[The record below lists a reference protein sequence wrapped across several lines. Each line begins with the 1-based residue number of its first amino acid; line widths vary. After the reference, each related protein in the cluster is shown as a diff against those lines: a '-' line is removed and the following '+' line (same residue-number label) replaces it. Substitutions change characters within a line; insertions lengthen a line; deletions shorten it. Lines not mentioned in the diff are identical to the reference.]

1 MDRTMSNAAVAGI
14 RRTGRPVRGRRPERG
29 SRLTSVAQRWSAA
42 AGAELGRSIRGRI
55 TTANLAGAVV
65 LGLAAAFHVW
75 LGIETDRLGYALS
88 RARVVRQQLARD
100 VQILRAEYATATTP
114 AALERAAH
122 ARLGMSP
129 PAPGQLVVLDR

>member
-1 MDRTMSNAAVAGI
+1 MSAEAVAGI
-14 RRTGRPVRGRRPERG
+14 RRAAKPARRPRAADRR
-29 SRLTSVAQRWSAA
+29 SSVASAAQRWSAA

-55 TTANLAGAVV
+55 TYANLAGAAI

-100 VQILRAEYATATTP
+100 VQTLRADYATATTP
-114 AALERAAH
+114 SELERAAH

-129 PAPGQLVVLDR
+129 PAPGQLVVLE